1 MPIRLPFRA
10 ALAACLAAAACG
22 GNAPE
27 AGKPEPE
34 PRMCTLMYVYPG
46 LEIDVAGAATDAPI
60 TVEVTAG
67 GKTVTVEARGSEQ
80 GAQCGAGS
88 TNQDMG
94 CAAKNETFEVSL
106 APAMTANEPA
116 HVRVANVDAPGGPA
130 ELTITVRQGALAT
143 TQALKPAYET
153 TEPNGPG
160 CGEVV
165 KARAALTLATAAP

>member
-1 MPIRLPFRA
+1 MPIRLRFRA
-10 ALAACLAAAACG
+10 ALAACLAVAACG
-22 GNAPE
+22 GKTQAPGE
-27 AGKPEPE
+27 PEPE

-46 LEIDVAGAATDAPI
+46 LEIDVAGAVTGAPI

-67 GKTVTVEARGSEQ
+67 GKTVTVEALAGEQ

-106 APAMTANEPA
+106 APAMAADQPA
-116 HVRVANVDAPGGPA
+116 HVRIANVDAPGGPA
-130 ELTITVRQGALAT
+130 ELTITVRQGALVT
-143 TQALKPAYET
+143 TQPLKPAYET

-165 KARAALTLATAAP
+165 KARATLALAAP